1 MAQYAANRLNINVE
15 STFDIMAQVCR
26 IIVERLDSFKGKQ
39 VHYITLHYITLH
51 YITLLTMERTMKK
64 LCALAIAIIS
74 ANTFA
79 ERNLQ
84 IDATQMPPPMQ
95 QTTQEQQYAV
105 VQNEQA
111 YQPQTYRQANQFS
124 IAAGYSGSDLKD
136 SDGYGEK
143 GKGFF
148 INGAYHFDDSVNV
161 WLEFDKQKTSD
172 INAEFSDSGVDVKA
186 KASYDLTE
194 IAMGVQ
200 YKWNSERL
208 YAGIGTGLGFS
219 RLKYNADANA
229 VIDGVSYSESESETY
244 DYYTWRVADLEFGA
258 KFNQNLSAFANV
270 GYKLLLSLETDTECG
285 SFYCE
290 TGRAEDMDLDGVT
303 YKAGLRYSF

>member
-1 MAQYAANRLNINVE
+1 MH
-15 STFDIMAQVCR
+15 
-26 IIVERLDSFKGKQ
+26 K
-39 VHYITLHYITLH
+39 
-51 YITLLTMERTMKK
+51 LL
-64 LCALAIAIIS
+64 ALGIS
-74 ANTFA
+74 VLSVNAFA
-79 ERNLQ
+79 ENNKPLQ
-84 IDATQMPPPMQ
+84 INSYQNPP
-95 QTTQEQQYAV
+95 EIS
-105 VQNEQA
+105 EQA
-111 YQPQTYRQANQFS
+111 APALEPQQFS
-124 IAAGYSGSDLKD
+124 KEQDTYNIKKSTPFSLAAGFSGSDLKD
-136 SDGYGEK
+136 SEGYGEK

-200 YKWNSERL
+200 YKWNSKRL

-244 DYYTWRVADLEFGA
+244 DYYTWRVADLELGV

-285 SFYCE
+285 YSYCVS
-290 TGRAEDMDLDGVT
+290 GRAEDMDLDGAT